1 MTYDAVLDG
10 TPADPTPR
18 NPDASEPTPDSLLW
32 RLAGP
37 LCGIAVG
44 AAVVVLAQT
53 IDLPAID
60 GQFSPRWWPQVS
72 GAAIIL
78 FSLAATVRALPA
90 SAPMEELEARR
101 PGGVARIVASLGA
114 VAVYGALWHWL
125 DFRIVTVLLV
135 AGLVAISGGRGWA
148 GLVIFPVVV
157 TTVLWVLFSLLLRVP
172 V

>member
-1 MTYDAVLDG
+1 MAYDAVLDG
-10 TPADPTPR
+10 TPADPAPISAQ
-18 NPDASEPTPDSLLW
+18 PSEPASASLLW

-44 AAVVVLAQT
+44 AAVVGLAQT
-53 IDLPAID
+53 IALPAIE

-78 FSLAATVRALPA
+78 FSLAAAVRALPA
-90 SAPMEELEARR
+90 DAPMEELEARQ
-101 PGGVARIVASLGA
+101 PGGVGRILASLGA
-114 VAVYGALWHWL
+114 VAAYGALWHWL

-148 GLVIFPVVV
+148 GLVVFPVVV